1 MARHSVNMPKP
12 SVIFVT
18 DPLCSWCWAMLPEI
32 LAVRSQL
39 YGWLDFELMMGGLQV
54 GNRRPPLEADVKMLQ
69 DLWQKVAE
77 STGQQ
82 FLGQMPDDPDFI
94 YHSEIACRAVEAMR
108 LFEGKS
114 PWEFFE
120 QLQQA
125 FYLEARNINS
135 VDELG
140 KLAEPFGLESS
151 ALAKM
156 LQSEQVIENTRVAF
170 DTAKKLGALA
180 LPVVLLDT
188 GAGPKLVSGGYVTAE
203 FLVPDLDSRMKAAS
217 GAVH

>member
-1 MARHSVNMPKP
+1 MLKP
-12 SVIFVT
+12 RLLFVT

-32 LAVRSQL
+32 LSVRSQL
-39 YGWLDFELMMGGLQV
+39 SGWMDFELLMAGLQV
-54 GNRRPPLEADVKMLQ
+54 GRRHPPKAADVKMLQ
-69 DLWQKVAE
+69 DLWQNVAE
-77 STGQQ
+77 STGQK
-82 FLGQMPDDPDFI
+82 FLGQMPADPDFI
-94 YHSEIACRAVEAMR
+94 YHSEIACRAVEVMR

-140 KLAEPFGLESS
+140 KLAQPFGLHPAE
-151 ALAKM
+151 LGKM

-203 FLVPDLDSRMKAAS
+203 FLLPDLSSRMEAAS